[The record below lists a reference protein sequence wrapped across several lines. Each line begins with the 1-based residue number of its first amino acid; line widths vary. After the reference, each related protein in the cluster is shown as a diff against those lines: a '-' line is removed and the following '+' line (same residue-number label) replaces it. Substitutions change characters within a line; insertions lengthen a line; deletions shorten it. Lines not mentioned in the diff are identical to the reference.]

1 MEQLG
6 LVALVALV
14 APLGTWLAHPSQ
26 LGPLV
31 PSKSSAGQSWQPTVA
46 WARLARGTER
56 FLAVSPAGVEQHLT
70 IPSPQ
75 PAQRNVQQA
84 LIWEKQRARGFSQ
97 H

>member
-70 IPSPQ
+70 IPSPKKR
-75 PAQRNVQQA
+75 AAGTDLGKTESTWIFTA
-84 LIWEKQRARGFSQ
+84 LSIP
-97 H
+97 